1 MSGKLLMKLFTGL
14 EKIVK
19 TDYPLAPRT
28 WMKLGGPASYYIEPT
43 CVEELGEVVRRCR
56 DSEIPLYVL
65 GSGANVLIDD
75 AGVKGAVVRL
85 SSEHFRESK
94 ILEGGAMRANA
105 GADMGKLVLRCVRDG
120 LAGMECLTGIPGTVG
135 GCVKMNAGGAFGD
148 IGSVIQ
154 SVDVMGPDGE
164 VFTRHRPDL
173 AFAYRSSNISAP
185 FILSA
190 TFALVEDDPQR
201 ILKQVKQIWIY
212 KKNTQPLAHRN
223 AGCIFKNPRGLS
235 AGALIDRAGLK
246 GRRIGGA
253 FVSDKHA
260 NFILVDEV
268 AKASDVLKLINL
280 IRETVYKNSQV
291 YLETEIEVW

>member
-1 MSGKLLMKLFTGL
+1 L

-19 TDYPLAPRT
+19 RDCPLGPRT
-28 WMKLGGPASYYIEPT
+28 WLKLGGPATYFIEPT
-43 CVEELGEVVRRCR
+43 TVDQLADVAVRCR
-56 DSEIPLYVL
+56 ENEIPVYVL

-75 AGVKGAVVRL
+75 AGVNGAVVHL
-85 SSEHFRESK
+85 SGDYFGEVTK
-94 ILEGGAMRANA
+94 IDGGLKVNA
-105 GADMGKLVLRCVRDG
+105 AADMGKLVLKCVRDG
-120 LAGMECLTGIPGTVG
+120 LTGMECLTGIPGTVG
-135 GCVKMNAGGAFGD
+135 GCVRMNAGGAFGD

-154 SVDVMGPDGE
+154 SVDVMDRNGE

-173 AFAYRSSNISAP
+173 AFAYRSSNINAK

-190 TFALVEDDPQR
+190 TFTLSEDDPHR

-235 AGALIDRAGLK
+235 AGALIDRAGMK
-246 GRRIGGA
+246 GKRVGGA

-260 NFILVDEV
+260 NFILVDEG
-268 AKASDVLKLINL
+268 AKASDVLKLINM

-291 YLETEIEVW
+291 YLELEIEVW